1 MSSLAL
7 SVLQNTF
14 ALLHQPIIHRLSV
27 VLDISAH
34 QDPKL
39 HSKSLVQKEPF
50 APCLRVL
57 FLMIVIPVPQVIFV
71 PRLQCRLLFAP
82 LAIFVHLLP
91 TSHSPAPQARLEILP
106 CSRVPTI
113 ACHARQ
119 VFIVTEVHHPV
130 QVGDALRGSVLSIT
144 KLNPEILL
152 IAQRALLVSFAKDLD
167 CINILACVHLVSIVS
182 EVLRTQGHPTM
193 LQAVFA
199 LRVLIALLDPLPQQL
214 ALLGT
219 TAWLLGIQFVHRVLK
234 GNIVPVG
241 AQFCQFLV
249 HPDFSA
255 QQELQALLLVP

>member
-1 MSSLAL
+1 
-7 SVLQNTF
+7 
-14 ALLHQPIIHRLSV
+14 
-27 VLDISAH
+27 
-34 QDPKL
+34 
-39 HSKSLVQKEPF
+39 
-50 APCLRVL
+50 
-57 FLMIVIPVPQVIFV
+57 MIVISALQVIFV
-71 PRLQCRLLFAP
+71 PRLQCRLLFAL

-91 TSHSPAPQARLEILP
+91 TSHSPALQARLEILP

-130 QVGDALRGSVLSIT
+130 QVGDALRGSIVPGVLPHPLHPCLYARREASALKEPIFPKLVLPVLSIT

-167 CINILACVHLVSIVS
+167 CINIPACVHLVSIVS
-182 EVLRTQGHPTM
+182 EVLQAQGHPTM
-193 LQAVFA
+193 LLAVFA
-199 LRVLIALLDPLPQQL
+199 LRVLIALPDPLPQQL